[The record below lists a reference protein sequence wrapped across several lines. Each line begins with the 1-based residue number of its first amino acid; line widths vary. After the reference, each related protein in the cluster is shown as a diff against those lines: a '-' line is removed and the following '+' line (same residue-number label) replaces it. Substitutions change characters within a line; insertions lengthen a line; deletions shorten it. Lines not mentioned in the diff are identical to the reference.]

1 MPMFSS
7 KTSVVL
13 AYIRSLMHFDLKTT
27 DMFHNNE
34 IFGKSVQDNLP
45 TTELWSSTNLST

>member
-7 KTSVVL
+7 KTLVVL

-27 DMFHNNE
+27 DMFYNNE
-34 IFGKSVQDNLP
+34 IFGKGVQDNLP
-45 TTELWSSTNLST
+45 MTKLWSSTSLST